1 MSGREVEDSR
11 DAGGSADKSDYLEST
26 SSPTSPGD
34 ENSDSPAPQY
44 AQDLKSVLVTSV
56 LNLEELDVDLYR

>member
-11 DAGGSADKSDYLEST
+11 DTGGPANSGDNAENT
-26 SSPTSPGD
+26 PPTSPGD
-34 ENSDSPAPQY
+34 ESSDSPAPQY
-44 AQDLKSVLVTSV
+44 SQDLKSVLVTSV